1 MGANLTGSPIFIM
14 KEGTERTRGKDAM
27 QNNISAAKVI
37 AEAVRTSLGPRGMDK
52 MLVDQ
57 FGDVVITND
66 GATILKEIDVQHPAA
81 KMMVE
86 VAKTQDSEVGD
97 GTTTSVILAGE
108 FLKRAQK
115 LLEQQI
121 HPTVITE
128 GFRKA
133 SEKAVEILD
142 EMSVQSGIDD
152 YEGLKNA
159 AMTCMSSKI
168 VSESRDMLA
177 DLCIDAIKSVAE
189 KDEDGNWVADID
201 KIQIQKKEGEMI
213 DDTKLI
219 KGIILD
225 KEVVNPGM
233 PKTMENAKILLL
245 QSALEVEKTEFDS
258 KLQITSPDQIQAF
271 LDEEENMLRRMV
283 DKIKASGANVVICQ
297 KGIDDMAQH
306 FLAQNGIM
314 AVRRV
319 KKSDIEK
326 LASATNGRI
335 FNDLDD
341 VTPELLGEAGLVEER
356 KVMGE
361 SWIFIEECKDP
372 KSVVIL
378 IRGGTDLVVDEVD
391 RAIHDALC
399 VVRDVVED
407 QKLVGGGG
415 APELETAIRLREY
428 ASTLGGRE
436 QLAVEIFADSLDII
450 PKTLAENAG
459 IDQIEILMKLRAS
472 HQKGNKF
479 AGFDLETG
487 EVQADMMASGVVEPT
502 AVKVQAIKSATEATS
517 MILRI
522 DDVIAGAKSDMP
534 AGGPGGPGGMP
545 GGGMGMGGGM
555 PPGMGGGMGGGLPPG
570 MM

>member
-1 MGANLTGSPIFIM
+1 MAQLGGTPVFIM
-14 KEGTERTRGKDAM
+14 KEGTQRTRGKDAM
-27 QNNISAAKVI
+27 ENNIAAAIVI

-97 GTTTSVILAGE
+97 GTTTSVILTGE
-108 FLKRAQK
+108 LLKRAKK
-115 LLEQQI
+115 LLEQKI

-133 SEKAVEILD
+133 ADKAVEIL
-142 EMSVQSGIDD
+142 ETISIKSGIEDK
-152 YEGLKNA
+152 EGLKNA
-159 AMTCMSSKI
+159 AMTCMGSKI
-168 VSESRDMLA
+168 VSESREKLA
-177 DLCIDAIKSVAE
+177 ELCIVAIQAIAE
-189 KDEDGNWVADID
+189 KVDGKWVADID
-201 KIQIQKKEGEMI
+201 KVQIQKKEGDSI
-213 DDTKLI
+213 DDTSLI

-225 KEVVNPGM
+225 KEVVSPGM
-233 PKTMENAKILLL
+233 PKTVKDAKILLI
-245 QSALEVEKTEFDS
+245 QSALEIEKTEFDS
-258 KLQITSPDQIQAF
+258 KLQITSPEQIQQF
-271 LDEEENMLRRMV
+271 LDEEEKMLRTMV
-283 DKIKASGANVVICQ
+283 DKVVKSGANVVICQ

-306 FLAQNGIM
+306 FLSKSGVM

-319 KKSDIEK
+319 KKSDLEK
-326 LASATNGRI
+326 LAKATGGMI
-335 FNDLDD
+335 FTDLNDITADK
-341 VTPELLGEAGLVEER
+341 LGYAGLVEER
-356 KVMGE
+356 KIMSD

-378 IRGGTDLVVDEVD
+378 IRGGSELIVDEVD
-391 RAIHDALC
+391 RSLHDALC
-399 VVRDVVED
+399 VVRDIVED
-407 QKLVGGGG
+407 QKIVGGGG
-415 APELETAIRLREY
+415 APELEVAIQLREY

-459 IDQIEILMKLRAS
+459 LDQIEILMKLRAS

-479 AGFDLETG
+479 AGFDLESG
-487 EVQADMMASGVVEPT
+487 DVVDNMMTVKVVEPT
-502 AVKVQAIKSATEATS
+502 VVKVQAIKSSVEAAS

-522 DDVIAGAKSDMP
+522 DDVIAGAKSAMP
-534 AGGPGGPGGMP
+534 EMPPGGM
-545 GGGMGMGGGM
+545 GGM
-555 PPGMGGGMGGGLPPG
+555 PPGMGGGMGGMGGMGMPPG
-570 MM
+570 MDY

>member
-1 MGANLTGSPIFIM
+1 MAQLGGTPVFIM
-14 KEGTERTRGKDAM
+14 REGTERQRGRDAM
-27 QNNISAAKVI
+27 SNNIAAAIVI
-37 AEAVRTSLGPRGMDK
+37 AEAIRTSLGPMGMDK

-108 FLKRAQK
+108 LLKRAKKLIEQK
-115 LLEQQI
+115 I

-133 SEKAVEILD
+133 ADKAVEILD
-142 EMSVQSGIDD
+142 AISIKSGIDD
-152 YEGLKNA
+152 KEGLKNA

-168 VSESRDMLA
+168 VSESKEKLA
-177 DLCIDAIKSVAE
+177 QICMDAIVAVAE
-189 KDEDGNWVADID
+189 KSENGKWVADIE
-201 KIQIQKKEGEMI
+201 KVQIQKKGGDSI
-213 DDTKLI
+213 DDTSLI

-225 KEVVNPGM
+225 KEVVSPGM
-233 PKTMENAKILLL
+233 PKSIRDAKILLL
-245 QSALEVEKTEFDS
+245 QSAIEIEKTEFDT
-258 KLQITSPDQIQAF
+258 KLQITSPDQIQQF
-271 LDEEENMLRRMV
+271 LDEEEHMLRTMTE
-283 DKIKASGANVVICQ
+283 KIANSGANVVICQ

-306 FLAQNGIM
+306 FLTKAGIT

-326 LASATNGRI
+326 LAKATGGAI
-335 FNDLDD
+335 FTNLDD
-341 VTPELLGEAGLVEER
+341 ITPDKLGWAGLVEER
-356 KVMGE
+356 KIMND

-378 IRGGTDLVVDEVD
+378 IRGGTELIIDEVE

-407 QKLVGGGG
+407 EKLVGGGG
-415 APELETAIRLREY
+415 APEIEVAIQLRKY

-459 IDQIEILMKLRAS
+459 LDQIDTLMKLRAA

-479 AGFDLETG
+479 AGTDLDTG
-487 EVQADMMASGVVEPT
+487 DVVNDMAKIGVVEPT
-502 AVKVQAIKSATEATS
+502 VVKVQAIKSSTEATS

-522 DDVIAGAKSDMP
+522 DDVIASARS
-534 AGGPGGPGGMP
+534 AGPP
-545 GGGMGMGGGM
+545 GGM
-555 PPGMGGGMGGGLPPG
+555 PPGMGGGMGMPPG
-570 MM
+570 MGGGMGMPPGMDY

>member
-1 MGANLTGSPIFIM
+1 MAQLGGQPILIM

-27 QNNISAAKVI
+27 ENNIAAAKVI

-108 FLKRAQK
+108 LLKRAEK
-115 LLEQQI
+115 LLQQKI

-133 SEKAVEILD
+133 AEKAVEILNN
-142 EMSVQSGIDD
+142 MSIKSGIDD
-152 YEGLKNA
+152 VEGLKNA

-168 VSESRDMLA
+168 VSESKEMLA
-177 DLCIDAIKSVAE
+177 QICIDAIKAVAE
-189 KDEDGNWVADID
+189 QENGKWVADID
-201 KIQIQKKEGEMI
+201 KVQIQKKEGESI
-213 DDTKLI
+213 DETSLI

-225 KEVVNPGM
+225 KEVVSPGM
-233 PKTMENAKILLL
+233 PKSVKDAKILLL
-245 QSALEVEKTEFDS
+245 QSAVEIEKTEFDS
-258 KLQITSPDQIQAF
+258 KLQITSPDQIQQF
-271 LDEEENMLRRMV
+271 LDEEENMLRKMV
-283 DKIKASGANVVICQ
+283 DKIVNSGANVLICQ
-297 KGIDDMAQH
+297 KGIDDLAQH
-306 FLAQNGIM
+306 FLTKSGVL

-326 LASATNGRI
+326 LSKATGGMI
-335 FNDLDD
+335 FTSLDD
-341 VTPELLGEAGLVEER
+341 VTPEKLGYAGLVEER
-356 KVMGE
+356 KIMND
-361 SWIFIEECKDP
+361 SWLFIEDCKDP
-372 KSVVIL
+372 KSVVVL
-378 IRGGTDLVVDEVD
+378 IRGGTELIIDEVD

-399 VVRDVVED
+399 VTRDIVED
-407 QKLVGGGG
+407 QKIVGGGG
-415 APELETAIRLREY
+415 APELETAIQLRKY

-436 QLAVEIFADSLDII
+436 QLAVEVFADSLDIV

-459 IDQIEILMKLRAS
+459 MDQIDVLMRLRAS

-479 AGFDLETG
+479 AGQNVETG
-487 EVQADMMASGVVEPT
+487 EVMDNMMSFGIVEPT
-502 AVKVQAIKSATEATS
+502 IVKVQAIKSSTEATS

-522 DDVIAGAKSDMP
+522 DDVIAGAKS
-534 AGGPGGPGGMP
+534 AGPPGGMP
-545 GGGMGMGGGM
+545 PGGM
-555 PPGMGGGMGGGLPPG
+555 PPGMGGGMGMPGGMGGYPG

>member
-1 MGANLTGSPIFIM
+1 MAQLGGTPILIM
-14 KEGTERTRGKDAM
+14 REGTERTRGRDAM
-27 QNNISAAKVI
+27 ENNIAAAIVI
-37 AEAVRTSLGPRGMDK
+37 AEAVRTSLGPMGMDK

-97 GTTTSVILAGE
+97 GTTTSVIIAGE
-108 FLKRAQK
+108 LLKRAKK
-115 LLEQQI
+115 LLEQKI

-133 SEKAVEILD
+133 AEKAIEILD
-142 EMSVQSGIDD
+142 NMSIKSGIDD
-152 YEGLKNA
+152 KEGLKNA
-159 AMTCMSSKI
+159 AMTCMSSKL
-168 VSESRDMLA
+168 VSESKEQLA
-177 DLCIDAIKSVAE
+177 KICMNAIEAIAE
-189 KDEDGNWVADID
+189 QDEDGNWVADIE
-201 KIQIQKKEGEMI
+201 KVQIQKKEGEGI
-213 DDTKLI
+213 DDTSLI

-225 KEVVNPGM
+225 KEVVSPGM
-233 PKTMENAKILLL
+233 PKIVKDAKILLL
-245 QSALEVEKTEFDS
+245 QSAIEIEKTEFDA
-258 KLQITSPDQIQAF
+258 KLQITSPEQIQQF
-271 LDEEENMLRRMV
+271 LDEEEKMLRTMV
-283 DKIKASGANVVICQ
+283 DKIVNSGANVVICQ

-306 FLAQNGIM
+306 FISKAGIM

-319 KKSDIEK
+319 KKSDLEK
-326 LASATNGRI
+326 LSKATGGMIYTN
-335 FNDLDD
+335 LDD
-341 VTPELLGEAGLVEER
+341 ITENKLGWAGLVEER
-356 KVMGE
+356 KIMND

-378 IRGGTDLVVDEVD
+378 IRGGSEHIVDEVE

-399 VVRDVVED
+399 VIRDVVED

-415 APELETAIRLREY
+415 APEVETAIQLRKY

-459 IDQIEILMKLRAS
+459 LDQIDTLMKLRAS

-479 AGFDLETG
+479 AGHDLDTG
-487 EVQADMMASGVVEPT
+487 DVIDDMAKVGVVEPT
-502 AVKVQAIKSATEATS
+502 VVKVQAIKSSTEATC

-522 DDVIAGAKSDMP
+522 DDVIAAAKS
-534 AGGPGGPGGMP
+534 AGMP
-545 GGGMGMGGGM
+545 PGMPPGGGM
-555 PPGMGGGMGGGLPPG
+555 PPGMGGMGGMGGMPPG

>member
-1 MGANLTGSPIFIM
+1 MAQLGGQPIFIM

-27 QNNISAAKVI
+27 TNNIAAAKVI

-108 FLKRAQK
+108 LLKRAEK
-115 LLEQQI
+115 LLQQKI

-133 SEKAVEILD
+133 AEKAIEILD
-142 EMSVQSGIDD
+142 KMSINSGIDD
-152 YEGLKNA
+152 DKGLKNA

-168 VSESRDMLA
+168 VSESREMLA
-177 DLCIDAIKSVAE
+177 DICIGAIKSIAE
-189 KDEDGNWVADID
+189 KDDNGNWVADID
-201 KIQIQKKEGEMI
+201 KVQIQKKEGDSI
-213 DDTKLI
+213 DDTSLI

-225 KEVVNPGM
+225 KEVVSPGM
-233 PKTMENAKILLL
+233 PKSISDAKILLT
-245 QSALEVEKTEFDS
+245 QSAIEIEKTEFDS
-258 KLQITSPDQIQAF
+258 KLQINSPEQIQEF
-271 LDEEENMLRRMV
+271 LDEEEKMLRTMV
-283 DKIKASGANVVICQ
+283 DKIVNSGANVVICQ

-306 FLAQNGIM
+306 FLSKKGIM

-319 KKSDIEK
+319 KKSDLEK
-326 LASATNGRI
+326 LSKATGGMI
-335 FNDLDD
+335 FTSLDD
-341 VTPELLGEAGLVEER
+341 VTPEKLGWAGIVEER
-356 KVMGE
+356 KIMND

-378 IRGGTDLVVDEVD
+378 IRGGTELIVDEAD

-415 APELETAIRLREY
+415 APELEVAIQLREF

-436 QLAVEIFADSLDII
+436 QLAVEVFADSMDII

-459 IDQIEILMKLRAS
+459 LDQIDILMKLRAE
-472 HQKGNKF
+472 HQQGNKF
-479 AGFDLETG
+479 AGFNLDTG
-487 EVQADMMASGVVEPT
+487 EVVKDMMADGVVEPT
-502 AVKVQAIKSATEATS
+502 AVKVQAIKSSTEAAS

-522 DDVIAGAKSDMP
+522 DDVIAGAKSAMP
-534 AGGPGGPGGMP
+534 PMPP
-545 GGGMGMGGGM
+545 GGGMGGMGGM
-555 PPGMGGGMGGGLPPG
+555 PPGMGGMGGMPPG

>member
-1 MGANLTGSPIFIM
+1 MAQLGGQPIFIM

-27 QNNISAAKVI
+27 QNNIAAAKVI

-108 FLKRAQK
+108 LLKRAEK
-115 LLEQQI
+115 LLAQKI

-133 SEKAVEILD
+133 ADKSVEILD
-142 EMSVQSGIDD
+142 SISVKSGIDD
-152 YEGLKNA
+152 KKGLKDA

-168 VSESRDMLA
+168 VVESKDMLA
-177 DLCIDAIKSVAE
+177 DICIGAIEAVAE
-189 KDEDGNWVADID
+189 QDNGKWVADIE
-201 KIQIQKKEGEMI
+201 KVQIQKKEGDMI
-213 DDTKLI
+213 DDTSLI

-225 KEVVNPGM
+225 KEVVSPGM
-233 PKTMENAKILLL
+233 PKSVKDAKILLI
-245 QSALEVEKTEFDS
+245 QSALEIEKTEFDA
-258 KLQITSPDQIQAF
+258 KLQITSPEQIQQF
-271 LDEEENMLRRMV
+271 LDEEEKMLRTMV
-283 DKIKASGANVVICQ
+283 EKIVNSGANVVICQ

-306 FLAQNGIM
+306 FISRAGIM

-319 KKSDIEK
+319 KKSDLEK
-326 LASATNGRI
+326 LSSATGGMIHTN
-335 FNDLDD
+335 LDD
-341 VTPELLGEAGLVEER
+341 ITPETLGYAGLVEER
-356 KVMGE
+356 KIMND

-378 IRGGTDLVVDEVD
+378 IRGGTELIIDEVD
-391 RAIHDALC
+391 RALHDALC
-399 VVRDVVED
+399 VIRDVVED
-407 QKLVGGGG
+407 QKIVGGGG
-415 APELETAIRLREY
+415 APEMETAIQLRKF

-436 QLAVEIFADSLDII
+436 QLAVEVFADSLDII

-459 IDQIEILMKLRAS
+459 LDQIDVLMKLRAA
-472 HQKGNKF
+472 HQSGNHF
-479 AGFDLETG
+479 AGHDLETG
-487 EVQADMMASGVVEPT
+487 EVVNNMMEIGVVEPT
-502 AVKVQAIKSATEATS
+502 AVKVQAIKSSTEATS

-522 DDVIAGAKSDMP
+522 DDVIAGVKSAMP
-534 AGGPGGPGGMP
+534 PGGP
-545 GGGMGMGGGM
+545 GGM
-555 PPGMGGGMGGGLPPG
+555 PPGMGGMGGMPPGMGGMGGMPPG

>member
-1 MGANLTGSPIFIM
+1 MAQLGGQPIIIM

-27 QNNISAAKVI
+27 ENNIAAAKVI

-108 FLKRAQK
+108 LLKRAEK
-115 LLEQQI
+115 LLQQKI

-133 SEKAVEILD
+133 AEKAVDILE
-142 EMSVQSGIDD
+142 EMSIKSGIDD
-152 YEGLKNA
+152 TVGLKNS

-177 DLCIDAIKSVAE
+177 DICIDAIKAIAE
-189 KDEDGNWVADID
+189 KNEDGKWIADID
-201 KIQIQKKEGEMI
+201 KVQIQKKEGESI
-213 DDTKLI
+213 DATSLI

-225 KEVVNPGM
+225 KEVVSPGM
-233 PKTMENAKILLL
+233 PKIAKDAKVLLL
-245 QSALEVEKTEFDS
+245 QSAIEIEKTEFDA
-258 KLQITSPDQIQAF
+258 KLQITSPDQIQQF
-271 LDEEENMLRRMV
+271 LDEEERMLRNMV
-283 DKIKASGANVVICQ
+283 DKIVNSGANVVVCQ

-306 FLAQNGIM
+306 FLTKAGIM
-314 AVRRV
+314 AIRRV

-326 LASATNGRI
+326 LSKATGGMI
-335 FNDLDD
+335 FTNLDD
-341 VTPELLGEAGLVEER
+341 ITQEKLGFAGLVEER
-356 KVMGE
+356 KIMND

-378 IRGGTDLVVDEVD
+378 IRGGTELIIDEVD

-399 VVRDVVED
+399 VIRDVVED
-407 QKLVGGGG
+407 EKIVGGGG
-415 APELETAIRLREY
+415 APEIETAIQLRKY
-428 ASTLGGRE
+428 AQTLGGRE
-436 QLAVEIFADSLDII
+436 QLAVEVFADTLDII

-459 IDQIEILMKLRAS
+459 LDQIDVLMKLRAA
-472 HQKGNKF
+472 HQAGNKF
-479 AGFDLETG
+479 AGHDLETG
-487 EVQADMMASGVVEPT
+487 DIINDMAAVGVVEPT
-502 AVKVQAIKSATEATS
+502 IVKIQAIKSSTEAAS

-522 DDVIAGAKSDMP
+522 DDVIAGAKSAMP
-534 AGGPGGPGGMP
+534 P
-545 GGGMGMGGGM
+545 GGGM
-555 PPGMGGGMGGGLPPG
+555 PPGMGGMGGMPPGMGGMGGMPPG

>member
-1 MGANLTGSPIFIM
+1 MAQLGGTPVLIM
-14 KEGTERTRGKDAM
+14 KEGTERQRGRDAM
-27 QNNISAAKVI
+27 QNNIAAAIVI

-108 FLKRAQK
+108 LLKRAKK
-115 LLEQQI
+115 LLEQKI

-133 SEKAVEILD
+133 ADKAVEILYGI
-142 EMSVQSGIDD
+142 SINSGINDE
-152 YEGLKNA
+152 EGLKNA

-168 VSESRDMLA
+168 VSESKEKLA
-177 DLCIDAIKSVAE
+177 QICMDAIKAVAE
-189 KDEDGNWVADID
+189 KSEDGKWVADIE
-201 KIQIQKKEGEMI
+201 KVQIQKKEGDSI
-213 DDTKLI
+213 DDTSLI

-225 KEVVNPGM
+225 KEVVSPGM
-233 PKTMENAKILLL
+233 PKSISDAKILLL
-245 QSALEVEKTEFDS
+245 QSAIEIEKTEFDT
-258 KLQITSPDQIQAF
+258 KLQITSPEQIQQF
-271 LDEEENMLRRMV
+271 LDEEEHMLRTMV
-283 DKIKASGANVVICQ
+283 EKVANSGAKVVICQ

-306 FLAQNGIM
+306 FLTKAGVM

-326 LASATNGRI
+326 LAKATGGTI
-335 FNDLDD
+335 FTNLDD
-341 VTPELLGEAGLVEER
+341 ITNDKLGWAGLVEER
-356 KVMGE
+356 KIMND

-378 IRGGTDLVVDEVD
+378 IRGGTELVIDEVE

-407 QKLVGGGG
+407 EKLVGGGG
-415 APELETAIRLREY
+415 APEIETAIQLRKY

-459 IDQIEILMKLRAS
+459 LDQIDTLMKLRAA

-479 AGFDLETG
+479 AGTDLDTG
-487 EVQADMMASGVVEPT
+487 DVVNDMSKVGVVEPT
-502 AVKVQAIKSATEATS
+502 VVKVQAIKSSAEATS

-522 DDVIAGAKSDMP
+522 DDVIASAKSAMP
-534 AGGPGGPGGMP
+534 AGMPPGGM
-545 GGGMGMGGGM
+545 GGM
-555 PPGMGGGMGGGLPPG
+555 PPGMGGMGGMPPG
-570 MM
+570 MDY

>member
-1 MGANLTGSPIFIM
+1 MAQLGGQPILIL

-27 QNNISAAKVI
+27 TNNIAAAKVI

-108 FLKRAQK
+108 LLKRAEK
-115 LLEQQI
+115 LLQQKI

-133 SEKAVEILD
+133 SEKAVEILE
-142 EMSVQSGIDD
+142 EMSVKSGIDD
-152 YEGLKNA
+152 PVGLKNS

-177 DLCIDAIKSVAE
+177 DICIEAIKAVAE
-189 KDEDGNWVADID
+189 KSENGDWVADID
-201 KIQIQKKEGEMI
+201 KVQIQKKEGESI
-213 DDTKLI
+213 DETSLI

-225 KEVVNPGM
+225 KEVVSPGM
-233 PKTMENAKILLL
+233 PKIAKDAKILLL
-245 QSALEVEKTEFDS
+245 QSAIEIQKTEFDA
-258 KLQITSPDQIQAF
+258 KLQITSPEQIQQF
-271 LDEEENMLRRMV
+271 LDEEERMLRTMV
-283 DKIKASGANVVICQ
+283 DKIVNSGAKVIVCQ

-306 FLAQNGIM
+306 FLSKAGIM
-314 AVRRV
+314 AIRRV
-319 KKSDIEK
+319 KKSDLEK
-326 LASATNGRI
+326 LSKATGGMIYTN
-335 FNDLDD
+335 LDD
-341 VTPELLGEAGLVEER
+341 VTEEKLGFAGLVEER
-356 KVMGE
+356 KIMND

-378 IRGGTDLVVDEVD
+378 IRGGTELIIDEAD

-407 QKLVGGGG
+407 QKIVGGGG
-415 APELETAIRLREY
+415 APEIEVAIQLRKY
-428 ASTLGGRE
+428 AQTLGGRE
-436 QLAVEIFADSLDII
+436 QLAVEVFADTLDIV

-459 IDQIEILMKLRAS
+459 LDQIDVLMKLRAS
-472 HQKGNKF
+472 HQAGNKF
-479 AGFDLETG
+479 AGTDLETG
-487 EVQADMMASGVVEPT
+487 EVVENMMSAGVVEPT
-502 AVKVQAIKSATEATS
+502 VVKIQAIKSSTEAAS

-522 DDVIAGAKSDMP
+522 DDVIAGAKSSMP
-534 AGGPGGPGGMP
+534 P
-545 GGGMGMGGGM
+545 GGM
-555 PPGMGGGMGGGLPPG
+555 PPGMGGMPPGMGGMGGMGGMPPG

>member
-1 MGANLTGSPIFIM
+1 MAQLGGQPILIM
-14 KEGTERTRGKDAM
+14 REGTERTRGKDAM
-27 QNNISAAKVI
+27 ENNIAAAKVI

-108 FLKRAQK
+108 LLKRAEK
-115 LLEQQI
+115 LLQQKI

-133 SEKAVEILD
+133 AEKAVEIL
-142 EMSVQSGIDD
+142 EKMSIKSGIDD
-152 YEGLKNA
+152 RAGLKNA
-159 AMTCMSSKI
+159 AMTCMSSKL

-177 DLCIDAIKSVAE
+177 EISIDAIKAIAE
-189 KDEDGNWVADID
+189 KGEDGKWVADIE
-201 KIQIQKKEGEMI
+201 KVQIQKKEGDSI
-213 DDTKLI
+213 DETSLI

-225 KEVVNPGM
+225 KEVVSPGM
-233 PKTMENAKILLL
+233 PKIVKDAKVLLL
-245 QSALEVEKTEFDS
+245 QSAIEIEKTEFDA
-258 KLQITSPDQIQAF
+258 KLQITSPDQIQQF
-271 LDEEENMLRRMV
+271 LDEEERMLRTMV
-283 DKIKASGANVVICQ
+283 DKIVKSGANVVVCQ

-306 FLAQNGIM
+306 FLTKAGIM
-314 AVRRV
+314 AIRRV

-326 LASATNGRI
+326 LSKATGGMI
-335 FNDLDD
+335 FTNLDD
-341 VTPELLGEAGLVEER
+341 ITQNKLGFAGLVEER
-356 KVMGE
+356 KIMND

-378 IRGGTDLVVDEVD
+378 IRGGTGLIIDEAE

-407 QKLVGGGG
+407 EKIVGGGG
-415 APELETAIRLREY
+415 APEIETAIQLRKF
-428 ASTLGGRE
+428 AQSLGGRE
-436 QLAVEIFADSLDII
+436 QLAVEVFADALDIV

-459 IDQIEILMKLRAS
+459 LDQIEVLMKLRAA
-472 HQKGNKF
+472 HQAGNKF
-479 AGFDLETG
+479 AAHDLETG
-487 EVQADMMASGVVEPT
+487 EVINNMLTAGVVEPT
-502 AVKVQAIKSATEATS
+502 VVKIQAIKSATEAAS

-522 DDVIAGAKSDMP
+522 DDVIAGAKS
-534 AGGPGGPGGMP
+534 AGPPGGMP
-545 GGGMGMGGGM
+545 TGGMGGM
-555 PPGMGGGMGGGLPPG
+555 PGMGGMGGMGGMPG
-570 MM
+570 MDY

>member
-1 MGANLTGSPIFIM
+1 MAQLGGTPVLIM

-27 QNNISAAKVI
+27 ENNIAAAIVI

-108 FLKRAQK
+108 LLKRAKK
-115 LLEQQI
+115 LLEQKI

-133 SEKAVEILD
+133 AEKAVEILD
-142 EMSVQSGIDD
+142 KISIKADIND
-152 YEGLKNA
+152 YDALKNT

-168 VSESRDMLA
+168 VSESREKLA
-177 DLCIDAIKSVAE
+177 ELSIEAIKSIAE
-189 KDEDGNWVADID
+189 QVEGKWVADIE
-201 KIQIQKKEGEMI
+201 KVQIQKKEGESI
-213 DDTKLI
+213 DDTRLI

-225 KEVVNPGM
+225 KEVVSPGM
-233 PKTMENAKILLL
+233 PKSVTDAKILLL
-245 QSALEVEKTEFDS
+245 QSAVEIEKTEFDS
-258 KLQITSPDQIQAF
+258 KLQITSPEQIQQF
-271 LDEEENMLRRMV
+271 LDEEEKMIRTMV
-283 DKIKASGANVVICQ
+283 EKIVASGANVLICQ
-297 KGIDDMAQH
+297 KGIDDLAQH
-306 FLAQNGIM
+306 FLTKAGVL

-319 KKSDIEK
+319 KKSDLEK
-326 LASATNGRI
+326 LSKATGGMI
-335 FNDLDD
+335 FTNFDD
-341 VTPELLGEAGLVEER
+341 ISEDKLGFAGLVEER
-356 KVMGE
+356 KIMND

-378 IRGGTDLVVDEVD
+378 IRGGTELIVDEVE

-399 VVRDVVED
+399 VTRDVVED
-407 QKLVGGGG
+407 QKVVGGGG
-415 APELETAIRLREY
+415 APELETAIQLRKF

-459 IDQIEILMKLRAS
+459 LDQIDVLMKLRAS
-472 HQKGNKF
+472 HQAGNKF
-479 AGFDLETG
+479 AGTDLDTG
-487 EVQADMMASGVVEPT
+487 DVVNDMFKIGVVEPT
-502 AVKVQAIKSATEATS
+502 VVKIQAIKSSTEATS

-522 DDVIAGAKSDMP
+522 DDVIAGAKS
-534 AGGPGGPGGMP
+534 PGGMP
-545 GGGMGMGGGM
+545 PGMPPGGGM
-555 PPGMGGGMGGGLPPG
+555 PPGMGGMPGGMGGYPPD
-570 MM
+570 MY

>member
-1 MGANLTGSPIFIM
+1 MAQLGGQPIFIM

-27 QNNISAAKVI
+27 QNNIAAAKVI

-108 FLKRAQK
+108 LLKRAEK
-115 LLEQQI
+115 LLAQKI

-133 SEKAVEILD
+133 ADKAVEILD
-142 EMSVQSGIDD
+142 SISVKSGIDD
-152 YEGLKNA
+152 KKGLKDA

-168 VSESRDMLA
+168 VVESKDMLA
-177 DLCIDAIKSVAE
+177 DICIGAIEAVAE
-189 KDEDGNWVADID
+189 KDNGKWVADIE
-201 KIQIQKKEGEMI
+201 KVQIQKKEGDMI
-213 DDTKLI
+213 DDTSLI

-225 KEVVNPGM
+225 KEVVSPGM
-233 PKTMENAKILLL
+233 PKSVKDAKILLI
-245 QSALEVEKTEFDS
+245 QSAIEIEKTEFDA
-258 KLQITSPDQIQAF
+258 KLQITSPEQIQQF
-271 LDEEENMLRRMV
+271 LDEEEKMLRTMV
-283 DKIKASGANVVICQ
+283 DKIVNSGANVVICQ

-306 FLAQNGIM
+306 FLARANVM

-319 KKSDIEK
+319 KKSDLEK
-326 LASATNGRI
+326 LSSATGAMIITN
-335 FNDLDD
+335 LDD
-341 VTPELLGEAGLVEER
+341 ISPDTIGYAGLVEER
-356 KVMGE
+356 KIMND

-378 IRGGTDLVVDEVD
+378 IRGGTELIIDEVD
-391 RAIHDALC
+391 RALHDALC

-407 QKLVGGGG
+407 EKIVGGGG
-415 APELETAIRLREY
+415 APEIETAIQLRKF

-436 QLAVEIFADSLDII
+436 QLAVEVFADSLDII

-459 IDQIEILMKLRAS
+459 LDQIDVLMQLRAA
-472 HQKGNKF
+472 HQAGDKF
-479 AGFDLETG
+479 AGTDLETG
-487 EVQADMMASGVVEPT
+487 NVVKNMMEIGVVEPT
-502 AVKVQAIKSATEATS
+502 AVKVQAIKSSTEATS

-522 DDVIAGAKSDMP
+522 DDVIAGVKSAMP
-534 AGGPGGPGGMP
+534 PGGP
-545 GGGMGMGGGM
+545 GGM
-555 PPGMGGGMGGGLPPG
+555 PPGMGGMGGMPPGMGGMGGMPPG

>member
-1 MGANLTGSPIFIM
+1 MAQLGGTPVLIM
-14 KEGTERTRGKDAM
+14 REGTERQRGRDAM
-27 QNNISAAKVI
+27 SNNIAAAIVI
-37 AEAVRTSLGPRGMDK
+37 AEAVRTSLGPMGMDK

-108 FLKRAQK
+108 LLKRAKKLIEQK
-115 LLEQQI
+115 I

-133 SEKAVEILD
+133 ADKAIEILD
-142 EMSVQSGIDD
+142 NISVKSGIDD
-152 YEGLKNA
+152 EEGLKNA

-168 VSESRDMLA
+168 VSESKGMLA
-177 DLCIDAIKSVAE
+177 QICMEAIKAIVE
-189 KDEDGNWVADID
+189 KDDNGKWVADIE
-201 KIQIQKKEGEMI
+201 KVQIQKKEGESI
-213 DDTKLI
+213 DDTRLI

-225 KEVVNPGM
+225 KEVVSPGM
-233 PKTMENAKILLL
+233 PKSVKDAKILLL
-245 QSALEVEKTEFDS
+245 QSAIEIEKTEFDA
-258 KLQITSPDQIQAF
+258 KLQITSPEQIQQF
-271 LDEEENMLRRMV
+271 LDEEEKMLRTMV
-283 DKIKASGANVVICQ
+283 EKIEKSGANVVICQ
-297 KGIDDMAQH
+297 KGIDDLAQH
-306 FLAQNGIM
+306 FLSKTGVM

-326 LASATNGRI
+326 LSKATGGMI
-335 FNDLDD
+335 FTNLDD
-341 VTPELLGEAGLVEER
+341 VTPEKLGYAGMVEER
-356 KVMGE
+356 KIMND

-378 IRGGTDLVVDEVD
+378 IRGGTELVVDEVE

-407 QKLVGGGG
+407 QKIVGGGG
-415 APELETAIRLREY
+415 APEIETAIQLRKY

-459 IDQIEILMKLRAS
+459 LDQIDTLMKLRAS

-479 AGFDLETG
+479 AGTNLDTG
-487 EVQADMMASGVVEPT
+487 EVIDDMMSVGVVEPT
-502 AVKVQAIKSATEATS
+502 VVKAQAIKSSTEATS

-522 DDVIAGAKSDMP
+522 DDVIASAKSAMP
-534 AGGPGGPGGMP
+534 PGGMP
-545 GGGMGMGGGM
+545 PGGMGGM
-555 PPGMGGGMGGGLPPG
+555 PPGGMGGMGGGMGMPPD
-570 MM
+570 MY

>member
-1 MGANLTGSPIFIM
+1 MAQLGGTPVLIM
-14 KEGTERTRGKDAM
+14 KEGTERQRGKDAM
-27 QNNISAAKVI
+27 QNNIAAAIVI

-97 GTTTSVILAGE
+97 GTTTAVILAGE
-108 FLKRAQK
+108 LLKRAKK
-115 LLEQQI
+115 LLEQKI
-121 HPTVITE
+121 HPTVVTE

-133 SEKAVEILD
+133 ADKAIEIL
-142 EMSVQSGIDD
+142 EKMSLKSGIEDK
-152 YEGLKNA
+152 EGLKNA

-168 VSESRDMLA
+168 VSESKEKLA
-177 DLCIDAIKSVAE
+177 QICMDAITSIAE
-189 KDEDGNWVADID
+189 KTEDEKWIADID
-201 KIQIQKKEGEMI
+201 KVQIQKKEGDSI

-225 KEVVNPGM
+225 KEVVSPGM
-233 PKTMENAKILLL
+233 PKSVQDAKILLL
-245 QSALEVEKTEFDS
+245 QSAIEIEKTEFDS
-258 KLQITSPDQIQAF
+258 KLQITSPEQIQQF
-271 LDEEENMLRRMV
+271 LDEEENMLRNMV
-283 DKIKASGANVVICQ
+283 QKVAKSGANVVICQ

-306 FLAQNGIM
+306 FLSKAGIL

-326 LASATNGRI
+326 LAKATGGMI
-335 FNDLDD
+335 FTNLDD
-341 VTPELLGEAGLVEER
+341 VKAEKLGWAGLVEER
-356 KVMGE
+356 KIMSD

-378 IRGGTDLVVDEVD
+378 IRGGTELIVDEVE

-399 VVRDVVED
+399 VVRDIVQD

-415 APELETAIRLREY
+415 APEIETAIQLRKY

-436 QLAVEIFADSLDII
+436 QLAVEIFADALDII

-459 IDQIEILMKLRAS
+459 LDQIDTLMKLRAA

-479 AGFDLETG
+479 AGHDLDTG
-487 EVQADMMASGVVEPT
+487 SVINDMTKVGVVEPT
-502 AVKVQAIKSATEATS
+502 AVKVQAIKSSTEATS

-522 DDVIAGAKSDMP
+522 DDVIASARSAMP
-534 AGGPGGPGGMP
+534 PGGMP
-545 GGGMGMGGGM
+545 PGGMGGYPGMG
-555 PPGMGGGMGGGLPPG
+555 GMGGGMGGMPP
-570 MM
+570 MDY

>member
-1 MGANLTGSPIFIM
+1 MAQLGGQPILIM
-14 KEGTERTRGKDAM
+14 REGTERTRGKDAM
-27 QNNISAAKVI
+27 ENNIAAAKVI

-108 FLKRAQK
+108 LLKRAEK
-115 LLEQQI
+115 LLRQKI

-133 SEKAVEILD
+133 AEKAVDILE
-142 EMSVQSGIDD
+142 EMSIKSGIDD
-152 YEGLKNA
+152 TVGLKNS

-177 DLCIDAIKSVAE
+177 DICIDAIKAIAE
-189 KDEDGNWVADID
+189 KNEDGKWIADID
-201 KIQIQKKEGEMI
+201 KVQIQKKEGESI
-213 DDTKLI
+213 DATSLI

-225 KEVVNPGM
+225 KEVVSPGM
-233 PKTMENAKILLL
+233 PKIAKDAKVLLL
-245 QSALEVEKTEFDS
+245 QSAIEIEKTEFDA
-258 KLQITSPDQIQAF
+258 KLQITSPDQIQQF
-271 LDEEENMLRRMV
+271 LDEEERMLRTMV
-283 DKIKASGANVVICQ
+283 DKIVNSGANVVVCQ

-306 FLAQNGIM
+306 FLTKAGIM
-314 AVRRV
+314 AIRRV

-326 LASATNGRI
+326 LSKATGGMI
-335 FNDLDD
+335 FTNLDD
-341 VTPELLGEAGLVEER
+341 ITQEKLGFAGLVEER
-356 KVMGE
+356 KIMND

-378 IRGGTDLVVDEVD
+378 IRGGTELIIDEVD

-399 VVRDVVED
+399 VIRDVVED
-407 QKLVGGGG
+407 EKIVGGGG
-415 APELETAIRLREY
+415 APEIETAIQLRKY
-428 ASTLGGRE
+428 AQTLGGRE
-436 QLAVEIFADSLDII
+436 QLAVEVFADTLDII

-459 IDQIEILMKLRAS
+459 LDQIDVLMKLRAA
-472 HQKGNKF
+472 HQAGNKF
-479 AGFDLETG
+479 AGHDLETG
-487 EVQADMMASGVVEPT
+487 DIINDMAAVGVVEPT
-502 AVKVQAIKSATEATS
+502 IVKIQAIKSSTEAAS

-522 DDVIAGAKSDMP
+522 DDVIAGAKSAMP
-534 AGGPGGPGGMP
+534 P
-545 GGGMGMGGGM
+545 GGGM
-555 PPGMGGGMGGGLPPG
+555 PPGMGGMGGMPPGMGGMGGMPPG

>member
-1 MGANLTGSPIFIM
+1 MAQLGGQPILIM

-27 QNNISAAKVI
+27 QNNIAAAKVI

-108 FLKRAQK
+108 LLKRAEK
-115 LLEQQI
+115 LLQQKI

-133 SEKAVEILD
+133 ADKAIEIL
-142 EMSVQSGIDD
+142 ENMSVKSGIDD
-152 YEGLKNA
+152 VAQLKNV

-168 VSESRDMLA
+168 VSESREMLA
-177 DLCIDAIKSVAE
+177 ELCVDAIKSIAE
-189 KDEDGNWVADID
+189 QVDGEWVADID
-201 KIQIQKKEGEMI
+201 KVQIQKKEGESI
-213 DDTKLI
+213 DDTSLI

-233 PKTMENAKILLL
+233 PKTVSDAKILLL
-245 QSALEVEKTEFDS
+245 QSALEIEKTEFDS
-258 KLQITSPDQIQAF
+258 KLQITSPEQIQQF
-271 LDEEENMLRRMV
+271 LDQEEQMLRDMV
-283 DKIKASGANVVICQ
+283 TKIKNSGATVLICQ

-306 FLAQNGIM
+306 FLSKEGIM

-319 KKSDIEK
+319 KKSDLEK
-326 LASATNGRI
+326 LSKATGGKI
-335 FNDLDD
+335 FNSLDD
-341 VTPELLGEAGLVEER
+341 VTPEGLGFAGLVEER
-356 KVMGE
+356 KIMND
-361 SWIFIEECKDP
+361 SWIFIEDCKDP
-372 KSVVIL
+372 KSVVLL
-378 IRGGTDLVVDEVD
+378 IRGGTELIIDEVD
-391 RAIHDALC
+391 RALHDALC

-407 QKLVGGGG
+407 QKIVGGGG
-415 APELETAIRLREY
+415 APELETAIQLRKF

-436 QLAVEIFADSLDII
+436 QLAVEVFADSLDIV

-459 IDQIEILMKLRAS
+459 VDQIDILMQLRAS

-479 AGFDLETG
+479 AGFNLDTG
-487 EVQADMMASGVVEPT
+487 EVINDMLASGVVEPT
-502 AVKVQAIKSATEATS
+502 AVKIQAIKSSVEAAS

-534 AGGPGGPGGMP
+534 PMPPGG
-545 GGGMGMGGGM
+545 GMGGGM
-555 PPGMGGGMGGGLPPG
+555 PPGMGGMGGMGGGMPPG

>member
-1 MGANLTGSPIFIM
+1 MAQLGGTPVLIM
-14 KEGTERTRGKDAM
+14 KEGTERQRGRDAM
-27 QNNISAAKVI
+27 SNNIAAAIVI

-108 FLKRAQK
+108 LLKRAKK
-115 LLEQQI
+115 LLEQKI

-133 SEKAVEILD
+133 AEKAVEILD
-142 EMSVQSGIDD
+142 SISIKSGIED
-152 YEGLKNA
+152 EKGLKNA

-168 VSESRDMLA
+168 VSESKVMLA
-177 DLCIDAIKSVAE
+177 QICMDAIKAITE
-189 KDEDGNWVADID
+189 KQEDGKYVADIG
-201 KIQIQKKEGEMI
+201 KVQIQKKEGDSI

-225 KEVVNPGM
+225 KEVVSPGM
-233 PKTMENAKILLL
+233 PKSVTDAKILLL
-245 QSALEVEKTEFDS
+245 QSAVEIEKTEFDS
-258 KLQITSPDQIQAF
+258 KLQITSPEQIQQF
-271 LDEEENMLRRMV
+271 LDEEEHMLRTMV
-283 DKIKASGANVVICQ
+283 EKIQKSGANVVICQ

-306 FLAQNGIM
+306 FLSKAGIM

-326 LASATNGRI
+326 LSKATGGTI
-335 FNDLDD
+335 FTNLDD
-341 VTPELLGEAGLVEER
+341 IASGKLGWAGLVEER
-356 KVMGE
+356 KIMND

-378 IRGGTDLVVDEVD
+378 IRGGTELIVDEVE

-415 APELETAIRLREY
+415 APEIETAIQLRKY

-459 IDQIEILMKLRAS
+459 LDQIDTLMKLRAA
-472 HQKGNKF
+472 HQQGNKF
-479 AGFDLETG
+479 AGHDLDTG
-487 EVQADMMASGVVEPT
+487 EVVNDMASVGVVEPT
-502 AVKVQAIKSATEATS
+502 VVKVQAIKSSTEATS

-522 DDVIAGAKSDMP
+522 DDVIASAKSAMP
-534 AGGPGGPGGMP
+534 PGMP
-545 GGGMGMGGGM
+545 PGGM
-555 PPGMGGGMGGGLPPG
+555 PPGMGGGMGGMGGMGGLPPG

>member
-1 MGANLTGSPIFIM
+1 MR
-14 KEGTERTRGKDAM
+14 EGTERQRGRDAM
-27 QNNISAAKVI
+27 QNNIAAAIVI

-66 GATILKEIDVQHPAA
+66 GATILKEVDVQHPAA

-97 GTTTSVILAGE
+97 GTTTSVVLAGE
-108 FLKRAQK
+108 LLKRAKK
-115 LLEQQI
+115 LLEQKI

-133 SEKAVEILD
+133 ADKAIEILD
-142 EMSVQSGIDD
+142 EMSVKSGIDD
-152 YEGLKNA
+152 EKGLKNA

-168 VSESRDMLA
+168 VSESKENLA
-177 DLCIDAIKSVAE
+177 QISMDAIKAVAE
-189 KDEDGNWVADID
+189 QSDDGNWVADIE
-201 KIQIQKKEGEMI
+201 KVQIQKKEGDSM
-213 DDTKLI
+213 DDTGLI

-225 KEVVNPGM
+225 KEVVSPGM
-233 PKTMENAKILLL
+233 PKSVKDAKILLL
-245 QSALEVEKTEFDS
+245 QSAIEIEKTEFDT
-258 KLQITSPDQIQAF
+258 KLQITSPEQIQQF
-271 LDEEENMLRRMV
+271 LDEEERMLRSMV
-283 DKIKASGANVVICQ
+283 EKIEKSGANVVICQ
-297 KGIDDMAQH
+297 KGIDDLAQH
-306 FLAQNGIM
+306 FISKAGIM

-326 LASATNGRI
+326 LSKATGGMI
-335 FNDLDD
+335 FTNLDD
-341 VTPELLGEAGLVEER
+341 VSEDKLGFAGLVEER
-356 KVMGE
+356 KIMND

-378 IRGGTDLVVDEVD
+378 IRGGSEHVVDEVE

-407 QKLVGGGG
+407 QKIVGGGG
-415 APELETAIRLREY
+415 APEIETAIQLREF

-436 QLAVEIFADSLDII
+436 QLAVEVFADSLDIV

-459 IDQIEILMKLRAS
+459 LDQIDTLMKLRAA
-472 HQKGNKF
+472 HQQGKTF
-479 AGFDLETG
+479 AGHDLDTG
-487 EVQADMMASGVVEPT
+487 DVIDNMMDVGVVEPT
-502 AVKVQAIKSATEATS
+502 VVKAQAIKSSTEATS

-522 DDVIAGAKSDMP
+522 DDVIASAKGPSVPPGMP
-534 AGGPGGPGGMP
+534 PGGYP
-545 GGGMGMGGGM
+545 GMGG
-555 PPGMGGGMGGGLPPG
+555 PPGMGGMGGLPPG
-570 MM
+570 MGM